1 MLPYKKIAGP
11 CLCLV
16 VLLTSPGAKAAG
28 ENAAA
33 AEALFVEAKGLTA
46 QGNYKDACPKFQASY
61 KLDRTLGTL
70 LNLADCHENVGKVAS
85 SWAEWGEAVEM
96 AKRMGDDRVGFAT
109 ERRDA
114 LVPRLPKL
122 TVAIAQPVAALDV
135 YRDGVRVEP
144 GAYNLALPVDPGRHK
159 LVVRRGDKVLQE
171 KRVDLAEAQQQNV
184 SFDLVALDKQ
194 FPPPAPAPPGG
205 GPGPGPDRGPVS
217 SSQKTIG
224 YVVGGVGVAAVLTG
238 VGFGVVA
245 LSKKSEADEAD
256 ACAERFCSNKGLD
269 AADSA
274 KSFAEIGQW
283 VGIGGVVATA
293 VGATLILT
301 APSSNHATGRRRLT
315 ASPWLS
321 PNAGGLSVRG
331 EL

>member
-1 MLPYKKIAGP
+1 MLRIQTLAGAL
-11 CLCLV
+11 LCL
-16 VLLTSPGAKAAG
+16 TIFAAAPAATAT

-33 AEALFVEAKGLTA
+33 AEALFVQAKELTA
-46 QGNYKDACPKFQASY
+46 AGNFAAACPKFQASY

-70 LNLADCHENVGKVAS
+70 LNLADCHENLGKVAS
-85 SWAEWGEAVEM
+85 AWAEWGEAVEM
-96 AKRMGDDRVGFAT
+96 AKKMGDDRTAFAA

-114 LVPRLPKL
+114 LTPRLPKL
-122 TVAIAQPVAALDV
+122 TLTIPTSVPALDV
-135 YRDGVRVEP
+135 YRDGVRIDP
-144 GAYNLALPVDPGRHK
+144 GAYNLALPVDPGPVR
-159 LVVRRGDKVLQE
+159 LVVRRGDRVLDEQQHN
-171 KRVDLAEAQQQNV
+171 LAEAQQLSV
-184 SFDLVALDKQ
+184 SIDLAAIDKK
-194 FPPPAPAPPGG
+194 FPAPQPKTGT
-205 GPGPGPDRGPVS
+205 GPDGKPVS
-217 SSQKTIG
+217 SSQKTVG
-224 YVVGGVGVAAVLTG
+224 YVVGGVGIAAILTG

-245 LSKKSEADEAD
+245 LSKKSDADEPD

-293 VGATLILT
+293 VGATLVFT
-301 APSSNHATGRRRLT
+301 APSSERTTQRRRLL

-321 PNAGGLSVRG
+321 PSAGGFSVRG